1 MRFEMA
7 RHLASVLDARI
18 LDAHE
23 GTKELVTATVASGG
37 TAPSEM
43 DPRQSAIFLLST
55 AAEVE
60 HALMVQYLY
69 AAYSI
74 DVGAASKSAFGPRDW
89 QRVILGVA
97 KEEMGHLITV
107 QNVLRLLGAPLHLER
122 DPYPVTSPFF
132 PYAFHLE
139 PLSAKSLAKFV
150 IAESPEI
157 WPSSVSAEEK
167 AEIEALATDGVSDP
181 VVRVGKLYARLEAI
195 LGLDGKVDDG
205 DFRGETYPYQAS
217 FDEYGR
223 GYAAGARGDPRRSPA
238 ARPANP
244 AVRMAVR
251 SPAPPRVDPQVAA
264 AGPPNSVDSTPDVLV
279 IRVGS
284 RADALAAL
292 AKIADQGEA
301 VEKVDNSSEDSH
313 FMRFLKVYREFK
325 RYGGSPPVL
334 PLATDPVVSEDA
346 GGGRNEIKNPEAAQW
361 GALFNVRYRM
371 LLAYLAHVYRHR
383 SVAAAVGAPGRRG
396 QLINRMFGEMY
407 NLKAIAGLVAEFPL
421 DKDPKLRAGPPFQM
435 PYTVA
440 LPEDEEDVWRL
451 HRDLLVGSM
460 ALAGALARNSKSG
473 GAYARSLVALDE
485 RAKSQFETILNG
497 LRTTAQ
503 FS

>member
-1 MRFEMA
+1 MRFEMT
-7 RHLASVLDARI
+7 RHLAGVMNAGIPGFGQRTLAAKSLAVPSVRTAPPEMDARQ
-18 LDAHE
+18 
-23 GTKELVTATVASGG
+23 G
-37 TAPSEM
+37 
-43 DPRQSAIFLLST
+43 AIFLLST

-74 DVGAASKSAFGPRDW
+74 DVSAASKSAFGPRDW

-107 QNVLRLLGAPLHLER
+107 QNVLRLLGGPLHLQR
-122 DPYPVTSPFF
+122 DPYPVTTPFF

-150 IAESPEI
+150 VAESPET
-157 WPSSVSAEEK
+157 WPSSVPAGEK
-167 AEIEALATDGVSDP
+167 AEIEALAVDGEGGP
-181 VVRVGKLYARLEAI
+181 VVRVGKLYGQLIAA
-195 LGLDGKVDDG
+195 LGLAGGIDDS
-205 DFRGETYPYQAS
+205 DFRGGTYPYQAS

-238 ARPANP
+238 AGPVNR
-244 AVRMAVR
+244 AVRAAGAWR
-251 SPAPPRVDPQVAA
+251 APPRVDPQVVA
-264 AGPPNSVDSTPDVLV
+264 AGPADSADSTPDVLV

-284 RADALAAL
+284 RAEAIAAL
-292 AKIADQGEA
+292 SQIADQGEA
-301 VEKVDNSSEDSH
+301 VEKVENDSEDSH
-313 FMRFLKVYREFK
+313 FTRFLRVYREFK

-334 PLATDPVVSEDA
+334 PLAADPVVSADAA
-346 GGGRNEIKNPEAAQW
+346 GGRSEIKNPEAAKW
-361 GALFNVRYRM
+361 GALFNIRYRM
-371 LLAYLAHVYRHR
+371 LLAYLAHTYRHR
-383 SVAAAVGAPGRRG
+383 SIAAAMGAPSRRG

-407 NLKAIAGLVAEFPL
+407 NLKAIACLLGELPL
-421 DKDPKLRAGPPFQM
+421 DRDPKLRAGPPFEM

-451 HRDLLVGSM
+451 HRDLLVAST
-460 ALAGALARNSKSG
+460 ALASGLAQTSKSG
-473 GAYARSLVALDE
+473 GAYAHSLLALDQ
-485 RAKSQFETILNG
+485 RAKSEFETILSG
-497 LRTTAQ
+497 LRTSAQ